1 MNEEKI
7 TLSYG
12 SGGRLTH
19 KLIKDIFI
27 RHLDNSILSQMND
40 SATFELNGRI
50 AFTTDSYVVNP
61 IFFSGG
67 DIGRLAVNG
76 TVNDI
81 AMMGAEPLYISLG
94 VIIEEGLLLEELERV
109 VISIKDAA
117 EEAGVKVVTGDTKV
131 VEKGKADKLFI
142 NTSGV
147 GVIPKGIDIRGDNA
161 SPGDLIIVSGTIG
174 DHGIA
179 ILSER
184 GALGFSASLESDTS
198 PLNRLVASM
207 IDTVSDIHVLRD
219 PTRGGLAETL
229 NEIAQASNAG
239 IEIYESEIPVKGAV
253 KNACDLLG
261 LDPLYIA
268 NEGKLIAIAPEE
280 RVSLLLDIM
289 HSSQYGKDA
298 KVIGKVT
305 GSHPGIVALI
315 TKLGAKRILD
325 MPSGELLPRIC

>member
-27 RHLDNSILSQMND
+27 RYLDNSILSQMND

-117 EEAGVKVVTGDTKV
+117 EEAGVRVVT
-131 VEKGKADKLFI
+131 
-142 NTSGV
+142 
-147 GVIPKGIDIRGDNA
+147 
-161 SPGDLIIVSGTIG
+161 
-174 DHGIA
+174 
-179 ILSER
+179 
-184 GALGFSASLESDTS
+184 
-198 PLNRLVASM
+198 
-207 IDTVSDIHVLRD
+207 
-219 PTRGGLAETL
+219 
-229 NEIAQASNAG
+229 
-239 IEIYESEIPVKGAV
+239 
-253 KNACDLLG
+253 
-261 LDPLYIA
+261 
-268 NEGKLIAIAPEE
+268 
-280 RVSLLLDIM
+280 
-289 HSSQYGKDA
+289 
-298 KVIGKVT
+298 
-305 GSHPGIVALI
+305 
-315 TKLGAKRILD
+315 
-325 MPSGELLPRIC
+325 